1 MIMRMIVVAEPYKE
15 KSCMNRVLPRHLAAI
30 VAVLTFLV
38 PGGFALADQVNV
50 YSARHYDADQMLYDA
65 FTAETGIE
73 VQVLEGSSDQLV
85 ERIRREG
92 VASPADVLV
101 TVDAGRLWR
110 AEQADILQPVD
121 SEVLD
126 ERVPDYLRHPD
137 GLWFGIS
144 QRIRVIYY
152 NKEQFDPA
160 LVSRYEDLTRPELEG
175 RICIRSSNN
184 IYNQSLVASLIE
196 AHGAEQAEQWAQG
209 LVANLAR
216 DPEGGDTDQ
225 IRSVAAGECDVAV
238 GNHYYYLRLLNSDNP
253 NDRAVAEQVGII
265 IPNQD
270 DRGVHVNV
278 NGVGMVAGAPNR
290 DNAVRFLE
298 FLVSDQAQEL
308 FANETFEFPV
318 VEGVAK
324 HPSLEALGEMKFDEI
339 GMDVLGRNNP
349 EAVRVSDR
357 AGWR

>member
-1 MIMRMIVVAEPYKE
+1 MRIALSRRCQVF
-15 KSCMNRVLPRHLAAI
+15 VLASLLA
-30 VAVLTFLV
+30 LV
-38 PGGFALADQVNV
+38 PGGFALAEQVNV
-50 YSARHYDADQMLYDA
+50 YSARHYDADQKLYDL

-110 AEQADILQPVD
+110 AEQADILQAVD
-121 SEVLD
+121 SDVL
-126 ERVPDYLRHPD
+126 EQHIPSYLRHPE
-137 GLWFGIS
+137 GRWFGTS
-144 QRIRVIYY
+144 RRVRVIYY
-152 NKEQFDPA
+152 SQQRFDPD
-160 LVSRYEDLTRPELEG
+160 LVSDYEDLTRPELEG
-175 RICIRSSNN
+175 RLCIRSSNN
-184 IYNQSLVASLIE
+184 IYNQSLLASLIE
-196 AHGAEQAEQWAQG
+196 VHGVEKAEEWAEG
-209 LVANLAR
+209 MVGNFAR

-225 IRSVAAGECDVAV
+225 IRAVAAGECDVAV
-238 GNHYYYLRLLNSDNP
+238 GNHYYYLRLLNSDDP
-253 NDRAVAEQVGII
+253 ADRAVAEQVGLI

-270 DRGVHVNV
+270 GRGVHVNV
-278 NGVGMVAGAPNR
+278 NGVGMVEGAPNPE
-290 DNAVRFLE
+290 NAKRFLE

-318 VEGVAK
+318 VDGVAK
-324 HPSLEALGEMKFDEI
+324 HPTLDALGEMKFDEV

-349 EAVRVSDR
+349 EAVRVFDR

>member
-1 MIMRMIVVAEPYKE
+1 MNPVVFRRCLMILVVA
-15 KSCMNRVLPRHLAAI
+15 AALI
-30 VAVLTFLV
+30 
-38 PGGFALADQVNV
+38 PGGFVMADQVNV
-50 YSARHYDADQMLYDA
+50 YSARHYDADQKLYDL

-110 AEQADILQPVD
+110 AEQAGILESVD
-121 SEVLD
+121 SDVLNA
-126 ERVPDYLRHPD
+126 RVPAYLRHPE
-137 GLWFGIS
+137 GQWFGIS
-144 QRIRVIYY
+144 RRVRVIYY
-152 NKEQFDPA
+152 SQERFDPD
-160 LVSRYEDLTRPELEG
+160 LVSTYEDLTRPELEG

-184 IYNQSLVASLIE
+184 IYNQSLLASLIE
-196 AHGAEQAEQWAQG
+196 VHGVEQAEQWAKG
-209 LVANLAR
+209 VVANFAR

-225 IRSVAAGECDVAV
+225 IRAVAAGECDVAV
-238 GNHYYYLRLLNSDNP
+238 GNQYYYLRLLNSDDAD
-253 NDRAVAEQVGII
+253 DRAVAQRVGLIV
-265 IPNQD
+265 PNQD
-270 DRGVHVNV
+270 GRGVHVNV
-278 NGVGMVAGAPNR
+278 NGVGMVAGAPNAE
-290 DNAVRFLE
+290 NALRFLE

-324 HPSLEALGEMKFDEI
+324 HPTLDALGEMKFDEVS
-339 GMDVLGRNNP
+339 MDVLGKNNP
-349 EAVRVSDR
+349 EAVRVFDR

>member
-1 MIMRMIVVAEPYKE
+1 MFLELRRLASVAAVVAFL
-15 KSCMNRVLPRHLAAI
+15 LPGTL
-30 VAVLTFLV
+30 
-38 PGGFALADQVNV
+38 ALADQVNV
-50 YSARHYDADQMLYDA
+50 YSARHYDVDQMLYDA

-110 AEQADILQPVD
+110 AEDAGILQSVD
-121 SEVLD
+121 SDFLNQ
-126 ERVPDYLRHPD
+126 RIPDYLRHPE
-137 GLWFGIS
+137 GLWFGMS
-144 QRIRVIYY
+144 QRVRVLYY
-152 NKEQFDPA
+152 SPERFDPS
-160 LVSRYEDLTRPELEG
+160 LVSRYEDLTRPELKG

-184 IYNQSLVASLIE
+184 IYNQSLVASIIE
-196 AHGAEQAEQWAQG
+196 AHGAEAAEDWVRG
-209 LVANLAR
+209 MVANLAR
-216 DPEGGDTDQ
+216 SPEGGDTDQ
-225 IRSVAAGECDVAV
+225 IRAVAAGECDLGI
-238 GNHYYYLRLLNSDNP
+238 GNHYYYLRLVNSDDP
-253 NDRAVAEQVGII
+253 ADRAVAQQVGLI

-278 NGVGMVAGAPNR
+278 GGAGVVAGAPNR

-298 FLVSDQAQEL
+298 FLASDQAQEL
-308 FANETFEFPV
+308 FANETYEFPV
-318 VEGVAK
+318 VDGVAK
-324 HPSLEALGEMKFDEI
+324 HPTLEALGEMKFDEV
-339 GMDVLGRNNP
+339 GMEVLGRNNP